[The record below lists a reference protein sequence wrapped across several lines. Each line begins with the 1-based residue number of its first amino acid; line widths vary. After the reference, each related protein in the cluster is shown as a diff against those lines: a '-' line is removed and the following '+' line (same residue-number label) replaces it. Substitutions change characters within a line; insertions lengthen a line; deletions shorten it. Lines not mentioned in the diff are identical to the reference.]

1 MSYFDGVSFF
11 HGCHQPPCGY
21 LFRRLLGCL
30 KWDFG
35 ERLRVVLAIATLA
48 LLVMASGAVIAPS
61 AAQASARDH
70 PIIAGVPR
78 DYPPFCLVN
87 SKGLAD
93 GFSVQLLRA
102 ALAAAG
108 EEAVLIPLSQ
118 SQLGQW
124 LSWGTTD
131 VLPFAIRDPKL
142 EQKLDYSST
151 YFIGQAVVV
160 ARKGTAIYGVKDLE
174 AHDVAVVD
182 GDPVGKFLAAEV
194 PEARLHVVGG
204 AEEALRLLADG
215 KYDAAVMQ
223 QLTASWLL
231 QKTGLKDLHIVGPPI
246 AGFQEELCFAVLE
259 GNQDLL
265 AVLNQ
270 GLAAVMAEGTYQ
282 QLYSRWARLLDLPA
296 GRPIVVGG
304 DANFPPFEY
313 LDEKGRPAG
322 YNVEL
327 TYAVAAAVGIPV
339 EIRLGPWADMR
350 QALMTGSIDA
360 LQGMFYSPERD
371 EVFDFSVPHLV
382 TNGVAVVREGDRD
395 PPASVEELQ
404 GLRIAVE
411 RGDIM
416 HDWASQERLESQLV
430 VLPSAPEALA
440 AVSGGQADCALV
452 VRPVALYYIA
462 RLGLKGLVVGKT
474 PLLTPEYCFA
484 VKDGRGA
491 LLAQFSEG
499 LALIEQSGEYRRIYE
514 KWLGV
519 YEKPS
524 PSTGTILRYVA
535 YAVGP
540 LVVIL
545 LAVFGWL
552 WALRR
557 EVARR
562 TRELKSSEEQLL
574 QAQKMEAVGRLA
586 GGIAHDFNNLLTAI
600 LGYSE
605 LLLADEQACSPE
617 AREDVLEIKRAAER
631 GSSLTRQ
638 ILAFSRR
645 QPLRPEVVCLNDV
658 IESLAPLLRRTL
670 GEDIELVVAK
680 DPNLGFVE
688 VDVHQFEQVIMNL
701 AINARDAMP
710 TGGRLVIET
719 SNVELDAEY
728 ARTHP
733 EVVPGSHVAVVVSDT
748 GTGID
753 KSILDH
759 IFEPFFTT
767 KEPGRGTGLG
777 LAVAYG
783 IVRQSRGHI
792 FAYSEPG
799 MGTTFRIYLPR
810 IGSSP
815 VQSEARERASALTRG
830 KEAIVVVEDEPAIC
844 RLTERV
850 LTEAGYRVACFQSAD
865 EALAAIEDGA
875 PADLLITDVVLP
887 GSLQGPDLAAR
898 VRELR
903 PDLPVVF
910 MSGYPRAAISHG
922 GRLESGVELIEKPFT
937 PESLLEKVRKA
948 LDRVRG

>member
-1 MSYFDGVSFF
+1 MSYLDGVSCF
-11 HGCHQPPCGY
+11 HGCRKPLGGY
-21 LFRRLLGCL
+21 LFRRLLRCL
-30 KWDFG
+30 KRSFG
-35 ERLRVVLAIATLA
+35 ERLRAVLAIATLA
-48 LLVMASGAVIAPS
+48 LLVVASSAVIAPS

-70 PIIAGVPR
+70 PIIAGAPR

-102 ALAAAG
+102 ALAAVG
-108 EEAVLIPLSQ
+108 EEVVVIPLSQ
-118 SQLGQW
+118 SQLEQW

-131 VLPFAIRDPKL
+131 VLPFAVRDAEL
-142 EQKLDYSST
+142 EQELDFSST
-151 YFIGQAVVV
+151 YFISQAVVV
-160 ARKGTAIYGVKDLE
+160 TRKDAGIHGVKDLE
-174 AHDVAVVD
+174 AQDVAVVD
-182 GDPVGKFLAAEV
+182 GDPVGKFLAAKV

-215 KYDAAVMQ
+215 TYDAAVTQ
-223 QLTASWLL
+223 QLAASWLL

-246 AGFQEELCFAVLE
+246 ADFQEELCFAVLE

-265 AVLNQ
+265 TALNR
-270 GLAAVMAEGTYQ
+270 GLAAVMADGTYQ
-282 QLYSRWARLLDLPA
+282 QLYSRWARLLDLPT

-313 LDEKGRPAG
+313 LDDKGRPAG

-371 EVFDFSVPHLV
+371 EFFDFSVPHLV
-382 TNGVAVVREGDRD
+382 TNGVAVVRQGDRD
-395 PPASVEELQ
+395 PPASVEELK
-404 GLRIAVE
+404 GLRVAVE

-416 HDWASQERLESQLV
+416 HDWASEQGLDSQLV
-430 VLPSAPEALA
+430 ALPSVPEALA
-440 AVSGGQADCALV
+440 AVSRGEADCALV

-462 RLGLKGLVVGKT
+462 KSGLRDLVVGKT
-474 PLLTPEYCFA
+474 SLLTPEYCFA

-499 LALIEQSGEYRRIYE
+499 LALIKQSGEYRRIYE

-519 YEKPS
+519 YEKPR
-524 PSTGTILRYVA
+524 PSTRTILRYVG

-545 LAVFGWL
+545 LAVLAWL

-562 TRELKSSEEQLL
+562 TKELKSSEEQLV

-645 QPLRPEVVCLNDV
+645 QPLHPEVVCLNDV

-670 GEDIELVVAK
+670 GEDVELVVVK

-733 EVVPGSHVAVVVSDT
+733 EVVPGSYVAVAVSDT

-753 KSILDH
+753 KSIIDH

-767 KEPGRGTGLG
+767 KEPGQGTGLG

-783 IVRQSRGHI
+783 IVRQSRGYI

-799 MGTTFRIYLPR
+799 MGATFRIYLPR
-810 IGSSP
+810 IGPSP
-815 VQSEARERASALTRG
+815 VESEPRERALAFARG
-830 KEAIVVVEDEPAIC
+830 KEAIVVVEDEPALC

-850 LTEAGYRVACFQSAD
+850 LTEAGYRVTCFQSAD

-875 PADLLITDVVLP
+875 PADLMITDVVLP
-887 GSLQGPDLAAR
+887 GLLQGPDLAAR

-910 MSGYPRAAISHG
+910 MSGYPRNAISHG
-922 GRLESGVELIEKPFT
+922 GRLEGGVELIEKPFT
-937 PESLLEKVRKA
+937 PESLLRKVREA
-948 LDRVRG
+948 LDRTG